1 MSTPSHKILSIKS
14 QIPHTAH
21 VLKPFWRSFLNFILY
36 SSHVLDDPVVTLT
49 PAMDPQEGN
58 ATDNVTLTCSWN
70 STVFYL
76 VWFKNGTPLY
86 SRNLVSG
93 VTEDSTG
100 GSVAVE
106 AGGLNSTLT
115 FSRVSDSGNYTCAVT
130 CRAKD
135 RAEEDIPVQF
145 KATKEV
151 LIYGGLTAW
160 NRSSSN
166 TLIVAV
172 QGRSRSISV

>member
-1 MSTPSHKILSIKS
+1 MWGYVHIYTVYICTYNSFEATTNVCKYSGC
-14 QIPHTAH
+14 
-21 VLKPFWRSFLNFILY
+21 VLYNNYIRIYECTYIHIFPMFYIA
-36 SSHVLDDPVVTLT
+36 DPVVTLT
-49 PAMDPQEGN
+49 PAVDPQEGN

-76 VWFKNGTPLY
+76 VWFKDGTSLY
-86 SRNLVSG
+86 SRDFVSG

-100 GSVAVE
+100 ASVAVE
-106 AGGLNSTLT
+106 VGGLNSTLT

-151 LIYGGLTAW
+151 LIYGGLE
-160 NRSSSN
+160 
-166 TLIVAV
+166 
-172 QGRSRSISV
+172 

>member
-1 MSTPSHKILSIKS
+1 MFYI
-14 QIPHTAH
+14 
-21 VLKPFWRSFLNFILY
+21 
-36 SSHVLDDPVVTLT
+36 DGPVVTLT
-49 PAMDPQEGN
+49 PAVGPLKGN

-76 VWFKNGTPLY
+76 VWFKDGTPLY
-86 SRNLVSG
+86 SRDLVSG

-100 GSVAVE
+100 SSVAVE
-106 AGGLNSTLT
+106 VGELNSTLT

-135 RAEEDIPVQF
+135 RAEKDIPVQF

-160 NRSSSN
+160 NRSSSD
-166 TLIVAV
+166 TYLT
-172 QGRSRSISV
+172 

>member
-1 MSTPSHKILSIKS
+1 MIAPACLCLATKDSFHKEPDS
-14 QIPHTAH
+14 PH

-49 PAMDPQEGN
+49 PAVDPLKGN

-76 VWFKNGTPLY
+76 VWFKDGTPLY
-86 SRNLVSG
+86 SRDLVSG

-106 AGGLNSTLT
+106 VGGLNSTLT

-151 LIYGGLTAW
+151 LIYGGLE
-160 NRSSSN
+160 R
-166 TLIVAV
+166 
-172 QGRSRSISV
+172 